1 MRVNVY
7 AEEMTQRVEIISK
20 VVEGAAFTG
29 LRFYLELP
37 VTVGGSGSQH
47 RSIEGPLVF
56 PPVTGEIAQIAGPFV
71 HRPGDDDSS
80 AVTFW
85 GKRDLRLLLRRALA
99 MLDEHY
105 EGTIPA
111 EAGEGERCDESFA
124 GSSGTTGSP
133 PTGMETSPTERHQ
146 SSTRSGLEGSTSAP
160 DAPKKPSLSKME
172 SSATVR
178 SSASLSA
185 IVERISTEVA
195 EREMGPDYGLVGYG
209 TVVSIA
215 REVALR
221 CVEAVLEERKS

>member
-20 VVEGAAFTG
+20 VIEGAAFTG

-37 VTVGGSGSQH
+37 VTVGGSGSHH
-47 RSIEGPLVF
+47 RSIEGPEVY
-56 PPVTGEIAQIAGPFV
+56 PNVNGKPAQVAGPFI

-111 EAGEGERCDESFA
+111 EAGEGERCE
-124 GSSGTTGSP
+124 GSSVGSGTPAPSAKAASPGGTATDGSR
-133 PTGMETSPTERHQ
+133 G
-146 SSTRSGLEGSTSAP
+146 A
-160 DAPKKPSLSKME
+160 
-172 SSATVR
+172 SAT
-178 SSASLSA
+178 AATSLTDRAA

-195 EREMGPDYGLVGYG
+195 QREMAPDYGLVGYG
-209 TVVSIA
+209 IVVSIA
-215 REVALR
+215 RDTALR
-221 CVEAVLEERKS
+221 CVAAVREAESRAISQRNADYLRGMKMTKDFLE